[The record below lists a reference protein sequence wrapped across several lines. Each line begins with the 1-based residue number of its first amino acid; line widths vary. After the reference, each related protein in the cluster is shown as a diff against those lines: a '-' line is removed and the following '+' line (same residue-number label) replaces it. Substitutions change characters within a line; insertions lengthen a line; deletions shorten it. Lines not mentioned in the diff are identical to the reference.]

1 MNIAEFLATASGL
14 LALPS
19 TADRPAELERALDY
33 MIDFVGT
40 GFTVE
45 RFSSAGKPSAL
56 IYRAPEGKDRAPE
69 GKDRAPEGKDRAPEG
84 KDGARPRFR
93 GIFNAHL

>member
-33 MIDFVGT
+33 MTVLPKGKTVLPKGKT
-40 GFTVE
+40 GPGQG
-45 RFSSAGKPSAL
+45 SG
-56 IYRAPEGKDRAPE
+56 
-69 GKDRAPEGKDRAPEG
+69 
-84 KDGARPRFR
+84 
-93 GIFNAHL
+93 